1 MEGKNKTRTHKSS
14 SYSDNVLYNR
24 SLLTRSVCIPM
35 KNVNKNIHG
44 EIERYINKNYEG
56 KCVVE
61 GYIRPQS
68 VKIISYSSGLIKA
81 DNIIFDV
88 GFECEV
94 CYPIEG
100 MKFKC
105 LVNNITKA
113 GLRCEIPNERPSPL
127 VIFVTRDH
135 NYMKDGFTDINE
147 GDIINVK
154 IIGQRFEL
162 NDKYISV
169 IASIFEEK
177 NKDKESKQNLKLK

>member
-1 MEGKNKTRTHKSS
+1 MEVKNKTRTHKSS
-14 SYSDNVLYNR
+14 SFSDNVLYNR
-24 SLLTRSVCIPM
+24 SLLTRSICIPM
-35 KNVNKNIHG
+35 KHVNKNIHG

-61 GYIRPQS
+61 GYIKPQS
-68 VKIISYSSGLIKA
+68 VKLISYSSGLIKA

-100 MKFKC
+100 MNFKC
-105 LVNNITKA
+105 IVNNITKA

-135 NYMKDGFTDINE
+135 HFMKDGFSEINE

-169 IASIFEEK
+169 IAIIEEK
-177 NKDKESKQNLKLK
+177 EKDKETKRTLKLK